1 MPATRPCIVG
11 RMGSTTYYVTTMTC
25 RELQAQVRPSADSD
39 TWASG
44 SIEERL
50 QRTFDVKRIRET
62 IASYLAHDTDHLFGS
77 LLVLAPPGA
86 IEFEPIS
93 DVVTHDVPKAY
104 RDAAGRLGFLTV
116 GDRDL
121 IALDGQH
128 RLLAIREV
136 LSVGAADGSAS
147 VADDEVCVMFIEHED
162 STKTRRIFSRVN
174 RHARPTARSD
184 SLLTRE
190 DDPSAIV
197 TRWLLDVDRAGPLA
211 ERRVEGERIELVNWT
226 SNTLGQN
233 SRHLTTLSTV
243 YETVKDILG
252 SRAVDAGCVSHG
264 SDALAEASLLAAF
277 EVTADWWSAILDMDA
292 FANVLTNLSAV
303 PNIRRDPSHRHNL
316 LLRPQGQVAL
326 VRGVIRAIELTSGRV
341 QLADAMRRANSI
353 DFSIHLASTW
363 RTTLVRGDGR
373 VSTRREDVALAADRI
388 AALITDP
395 TGPRPSDST
404 SPGRGGGS
412 DGPN

>member
-1 MPATRPCIVG
+1 
-11 RMGSTTYYVTTMTC
+11 MGSTTYYLTTMTC
-25 RELQAQVRPSADSD
+25 RELQAQVRPAADSD

-62 IASYLAHDTDHLFGS
+62 IASYLAQDPDRLFGS
-77 LLVLAPPGA
+77 LLVLAPAGA
-86 IEFEPIS
+86 IEFEPVC

-104 RDAAGRLGFLTV
+104 RDAAARLGFLTIS
-116 GDRDL
+116 DTDL

-128 RLLAIREV
+128 RLLAIREA
-136 LSVGAADGSAS
+136 LRIGAADGA
-147 VADDEVCVMFIEHED
+147 VNIADDDVSVMFIEHED
-162 STKTRRIFSRVN
+162 PTKTRRIFSRVN

-211 ERRVEGERIELVNWT
+211 ERRVEGERVELVNWT

-252 SRAVDAGCVSHG
+252 SRLVEAGCVSHG
-264 SDALAEASLLAAF
+264 FDALAEPSLLAAF
-277 EVTADWWSAILDMDA
+277 ELTSDWWSAILGMDA

-303 PNIRRDPSHRHNL
+303 PDIRRDPDHRHNL

-326 VRGVIRAIELTSGRV
+326 VRGIIRAIELTSGRLK
-341 QLADAMRRANSI
+341 LADATRRANLI
-353 DFSIHLASTW
+353 NWSIHPASTW
-363 RTTLVRGDGR
+363 RTTLVSGDGR
-373 VSTRREDVALAADRI
+373 VSTRREDIRLAADLI
-388 AALITDP
+388 ALFITDARRSEDQRH
-395 TGPRPSDST
+395 G
-404 SPGRGGGS
+404 
-412 DGPN
+412 

>member
-11 RMGSTTYYVTTMTC
+11 RMGSTTYYTTTLTC
-25 RELQAQVRPSADSD
+25 RELQAHVRPAAESD

-62 IASYLAHDTDHLFGS
+62 IASYLAQDPDRFFGS
-77 LLVLAPPGA
+77 LLVLAPAEA

-93 DVVTHDVPKAY
+93 EVVTHDVPKAY
-104 RDAAGRLGFLTV
+104 RDAAGRLGFLTI
-116 GDRDL
+116 DDTDL

-128 RLLAIREV
+128 RLIAIKEV
-136 LSVGAADGSAS
+136 LNLGASGGSADI
-147 VADDEVCVMFIEHED
+147 AHDEVCVMLIEHENP
-162 STKTRRIFSRVN
+162 TKTRRIFSRVN

-190 DDPSAIV
+190 DDPCAIV

-211 ERRVEGERIELVNWT
+211 ERRIEGQRLELVNWT

-252 SRAVDAGCVSHG
+252 SSVVAAGCASNG
-264 SDALAEASLLAAF
+264 FEALAEASVGAAL
-277 EVTADWWSAILDMDA
+277 EIAGEWWRAILAMDA

-303 PNIRRDPSHRHNL
+303 PDVRRDPNHRHNL
-316 LLRPQGQVAL
+316 LLRPPGQVAL
-326 VRGVIRAIELTSGRV
+326 VKGVIRAIELTSGRV
-341 QLADAMRRANSI
+341 QLADAMQRANSI
-353 DFSIHLASTW
+353 DWSIHPAGIWGTS
-363 RTTLVRGDGR
+363 LVRGDGR
-373 VSTRREDVALAADRI
+373 VSSQRKDIGLAADLI
-388 AALITDP
+388 ATLITDVHRSEDQRL
-395 TGPRPSDST
+395 GK
-404 SPGRGGGS
+404 
-412 DGPN
+412 PNA